1 MKRIVVLGG
10 GFAGLW
16 SAVGAARKLDEL
28 QIGPDEIDVTLVERN
43 PYHNIRVRNYEA
55 DLTDVIVDLGDV
67 LDPIGVRHVHGD
79 VELVD
84 TSAQVVGIQTAEG
97 PQQLSYDRLVFALG
111 SRLVRPN
118 VPGLAEY
125 GFDVDTYAAACR
137 LNDHIRQPGSLPDS
151 PARNAAVVVGAG
163 LTGIEVA
170 TELPEKLQRALGA
183 SPHVVLV
190 DHAQAAGSDMGDHAR
205 PRIEEA
211 LRTLAIET
219 RLGVSVTG
227 IGREAV
233 TLSSGERIPAGTTVW
248 CAGMRAHPLAT
259 AVAASRDPLGR
270 LLVDEYMRVR
280 GLPTVFAA
288 GDAACAEMAAG
299 HPSVMSCQHGRPMGR
314 FAGHN
319 VVADLV
325 GAPLLPLRI
334 DWYVTV
340 LDLGP
345 AGALYTVGWDRQVVS
360 TGVAAKETKQMINC
374 RRIYPPRSRLRADIL
389 AAAAPV
395 VQAPPEVLAQR

>member
-28 QIGPDEIDVTLVERN
+28 EIGPHEVDITLVERN

-55 DLTDVIVDLGDV
+55 DLTDAIVDLGDV
-67 LDPIGVRHVHGD
+67 LDPIGVRHVRG
-79 VELVD
+79 EAESVD
-84 TSAQVVGIQTAEG
+84 TSARVVGIQTAEG
-97 PQQLSYDRLVFALG
+97 PRQLSYDRTRVRAG
-111 SRLVRPN
+111 KPSGQAERARTRGTRIRCRYVRGRLPAQRSYPAA
-118 VPGLAEY
+118 GQLA
-125 GFDVDTYAAACR
+125 
-137 LNDHIRQPGSLPDS
+137 DS
-151 PARNAAVVVGAG
+151 SVRNAAVVVGAG

-170 TELPEKLQRALGA
+170 TELPEKLQRSLGA
-183 SPHVVLV
+183 SPRVVLV
-190 DHAQAAGSDMGDHAR
+190 DHAQAVGSDMGDHAR
-205 PRIEEA
+205 PCIEDA
-211 LRTLAIET
+211 LQALAIEP

-227 IGREAV
+227 IGRDSV
-233 TLSSGERIPAGTTVW
+233 TLSSGERIPAGTTIW
-248 CAGMRAHPLAT
+248 CAGMRAHPLA
-259 AVAASRDPLGR
+259 ASVAAPKDPLGR

-280 GLPTVFAA
+280 GVPTLFAA
-288 GDAACAEMAAG
+288 GDTACAEMATG
-299 HPSVMSCQHGRPMGR
+299 HASVMSCQHGRPMGR

-345 AGALYTVGWDRQVVS
+345 AGALYTVGWDRRVVS

-374 RRIYPPRSRLRADIL
+374 RRIYPPRTRLRADIL

-395 VQAPPEVLAQR
+395 VQAPPEVFAQ

>member
-28 QIGPDEIDVTLVERN
+28 EIGPHEVDITLVERN

-55 DLTDVIVDLGDV
+55 DLTDAIVDLGDV
-67 LDPIGVRHVHGD
+67 LDPIGVRHVRG
-79 VELVD
+79 EAESVD
-84 TSAQVVGIQTAEG
+84 TSARVVGIQTAEG
-97 PQQLSYDRLVFALG
+97 PRQLSYDQLVFALG

-118 VPGLAEY
+118 VPGLAEH

-137 LNDHIRQPGSLPDS
+137 LNDHIRQLGSLPDS
-151 PARNAAVVVGAG
+151 SVRNAAVVVGAG

-170 TELPEKLQRALGA
+170 TELPEKLQRSLGA
-183 SPHVVLV
+183 SPRVVLV
-190 DHAQAAGSDMGDHAR
+190 DHAQAVGSDMGDHAR
-205 PRIEEA
+205 PCIEDA
-211 LRTLAIET
+211 LQALAIEP

-227 IGREAV
+227 IGRDSV
-233 TLSSGERIPAGTTVW
+233 TLSSGERIPAGTTIW
-248 CAGMRAHPLAT
+248 CAGMRAHPLA
-259 AVAASRDPLGR
+259 ASVAAPKDPLGR

-280 GLPTVFAA
+280 GVPTLFAA
-288 GDAACAEMAAG
+288 GDTACAEMATG
-299 HPSVMSCQHGRPMGR
+299 HASVMSCQHGRPMGR

-345 AGALYTVGWDRQVVS
+345 AGALYTVGWDRRVVS

-374 RRIYPPRSRLRADIL
+374 RRIYPPRTRLRADIL

-395 VQAPPEVLAQR
+395 VQAPPEVFAQ